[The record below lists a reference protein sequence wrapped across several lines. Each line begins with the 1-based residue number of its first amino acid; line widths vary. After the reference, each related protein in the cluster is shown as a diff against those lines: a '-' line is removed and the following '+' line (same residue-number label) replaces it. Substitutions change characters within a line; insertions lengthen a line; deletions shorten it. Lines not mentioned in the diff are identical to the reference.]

1 MIASDLLDAP
11 VLDADGTHV
20 GFVVDLRLVLD
31 GTPDGP
37 LARPRLHGLV
47 VSPRSRSSFLGYE
60 RSAVSQPWPVAQ
72 LVRRRHRG
80 TFLVHWSDVASV
92 PGSQEVADPRRQAA
106 VVLARGVTRYDARL

>member
-1 MIASDLLDAP
+1 MIASDLLDVP

-31 GTPDGP
+31 GPPDGP

-47 VSPRSRSSFLGYE
+47 VSPRSRSSFLGFE
-60 RSAVSQPWPVAQ
+60 RSAVRAPWPVAH

-92 PGSQEVADPRRQAA
+92 PTPGEAADPRQDAA
-106 VVLARGVTRYDARL
+106 VVLARGMTRYDARL